1 MIIVF
6 HKQGKITDLRGDS
19 QPNLHVYTQKKVTS
33 SLFDLASNHP
43 NCILVWCHESLKEHI
58 NIEGIKAS
66 FHLKNMMLSY
76 GANPYFSNRI
86 GYVED
91 SPFLKIN
98 KTVKYPTWS
107 MSSQVGAIYASQL
120 LKFKNKI
127 QLNDT
132 FDFVLNTMAKQ
143 GMPNGLFCYS
153 EPKLLNKNAAFIHS
167 ETASN
172 IQLFKFVKLHYKS
185 VWSSLLLL
193 NIIVNEAKFPIW
205 AFVRNLLKR
214 QQKFKL
220 KFDLEPL
227 DKQVIKTSSTIDV
240 IIPTIGRKEYLHNVL
255 KDLSNQALLP
265 TKVIIV
271 EQNEAINSKTELN
284 FIENEKW
291 PFSIV
296 HKFIHQTGACNA
308 RNLALKETTSN
319 YVFFADDDIR
329 FNENLLLNS
338 INFMHENYINAMT
351 LSCLRKDEVE
361 VFKTTFQWSSF
372 GSGCSIVKRN
382 VLNKTEFNV
391 AYEHGF
397 GEDADY
403 GMQLRNLGLD
413 IIYYPKET
421 IMHLKAPV
429 GGFRVP
435 HKHPWQ
441 KELEVQPKPSPSVM
455 LYRLNNSTPQQVLG
469 YKTKLFFKYYKAQK
483 VKNPIMYYK
492 RFKKQW
498 AQSLFWANIL
508 KEQDK

>member
-19 QPNLHVYTQKKVTS
+19 QSNLHVYKQKKVTS

-98 KTVKYPTWS
+98 KTVTYPTWL

-132 FDFVLNTMAKQ
+132 FDFVLNTIAKQ

-153 EPKLLNKNAAFIHS
+153 EPKLLNKNTALIHS
-167 ETASN
+167 QTASN
-172 IQLFKFVKLHYKS
+172 VQLFKFVKLHYKS

-205 AFVRNLLKR
+205 AFVRNLFKR

-220 KFDLEPL
+220 EFDLEPL
-227 DKQVIKTSSTIDV
+227 EKQDEKTSSTIDV
-240 IIPTIGRKEYLHNVL
+240 IIPTMGRKAYLHDVL
-255 KDLSNQALLP
+255 KDLSNQTLLP
-265 TKVIIV
+265 KQVIIV
-271 EQNEAINSKTELN
+271 EQNEAIESKTDLD
-284 FIENEKW
+284 FIKNKTW

-296 HKFIHQTGACNA
+296 HKFTHQTGACNA
-308 RNLALKETTSN
+308 RNLALKEVTAD

-329 FNENLLLNS
+329 FNKSLLLNS
-338 INFMHENYINAMT
+338 SNFMNENYIKAMT
-351 LSCLRKDEVE
+351 LSCLREDEAE
-361 VFKTTFQWSSF
+361 DFRTIFQWSSF
-372 GSGCSIVKRN
+372 GSGCSIVKRE
-382 VLNKTEFNV
+382 VLKDIEFNL

-397 GEDADY
+397 GEDADF
-403 GMQLRNLGLD
+403 GMQLRHLGAD
-413 IIYYPKET
+413 VIYYPKET

-435 HKHPWQ
+435 YKHPWQ
-441 KELEVQPKPSPSVM
+441 KEGEVQPKPSPTVM
-455 LYRLNNSTPQQVLG
+455 LNRLNNSTPQQVLG
-469 YKTKLFFKYYKAQK
+469 YRTKLFFKYYKAQK
-483 VKNPIMYYK
+483 VKNPIAYYK
-492 RFKKQW
+492 LFKRQW
-498 AQSLFWANIL
+498 GQSLFWAKFLL
-508 KEQDK
+508 KKV

>member
-1 MIIVF
+1 MILLMHNNEVVIE
-6 HKQGKITDLRGDS
+6 IIDLDS
-19 QPNLHVYTQKKVTS
+19 KKS
-33 SLFDLASNHP
+33 ISLTTRVIIDELFNQAQINSES
-43 NCILVWCHESLKEHI
+43 ILVWCHESLKEHI

-76 GANPYFSNRI
+76 GENPYFSNRI

-91 SPFLKIN
+91 SPFLKVN
-98 KTVKYPTWS
+98 KTVKYPTWL

-127 QLNDT
+127 KIDDT
-132 FDFVLNTMAKQ
+132 FDFVLNAIAKQ

-153 EPKLLNKNAAFIHS
+153 EPKLLNKNAALIHS

-172 IQLFKFVKLHYKS
+172 VQLFKFVKLHYKS
-185 VWSSLLLL
+185 VWSILLLL
-193 NIIVNEAKFPIW
+193 NIMINEGKFPIW

-227 DKQVIKTSSTIDV
+227 EKQVIKTSSTIDV

-284 FIENEKW
+284 FIKNEKW

-338 INFMHENYINAMT
+338 INFMHENYINALT

-372 GSGCSIVKRN
+372 GSGCSIVKRE
-382 VLNKTEFNV
+382 VLNKTEFKV

-403 GMQLRNLGLD
+403 GMQLRHLGSD
-413 IIYYPKET
+413 VIYYPKEKIT
-421 IMHLKAPV
+421 HLKAPI
-429 GGFRVP
+429 GGFREP
-435 HKHPWQ
+435 YKHPWQ
-441 KELEVQPKPSPSVM
+441 REGEVQPKPSPTVM
-455 LYRLNNSTPQQVLG
+455 LNRLNNSTPQQVLG
-469 YKTKLFFKYYKAQK
+469 YRTKLFFKYYKTQK
-483 VKNPIMYYK
+483 VKNPIAYYK